1 MKAEADKLEIN
12 KLVYV
17 ATSLNNLKT
26 TGDDLVVD
34 KLKTAAPIDLKR
46 LSDAVNRK
54 ILKTQYLTS

>member
-26 TGDDLVVD
+26 TGDDIVVD
-34 KLKTAAPIDLKR
+34 KLKTAPIDLKR
-46 LSDAVNRK
+46 LSDVVNRK
-54 ILKTQYLTS
+54 ILETQYLTS

>member
-26 TGDDLVVD
+26 TGDDIVVD
-34 KLKTAAPIDLKR
+34 KLKTAPIDLKR
-46 LSDAVNRK
+46 LSDVVNRK

>member
-26 TGDDLVVD
+26 TQDDLVVD
-34 KLKTAAPIDLKR
+34 KLKTAPIDLRR
-46 LSDAVNRK
+46 LSDVVNRK

>member
-26 TGDDLVVD
+26 TGDDLFVD
-34 KLKTAAPIDLKR
+34 KLKTAPIDLKR

>member
-34 KLKTAAPIDLKR
+34 KLKTAPIDLRR

>member
-34 KLKTAAPIDLKR
+34 KLKTAPIDLKR
-46 LSDAVNRK
+46 LSDTVNRK

>member
-34 KLKTAAPIDLKR
+34 KLKTAPIDLKR

-54 ILKTQYLTS
+54 ISKTQYLTS

>member
-1 MKAEADKLEIN
+1 MKAETDKLEIN

-26 TGDDLVVD
+26 TGDDIVVD
-34 KLKTAAPIDLKR
+34 KLKTAPIDLKR
-46 LSDAVNRK
+46 LSDVVNRK

>member
-26 TGDDLVVD
+26 TRDDLVVD
-34 KLKTAAPIDLKR
+34 KLKTAPIDLRR
-46 LSDAVNRK
+46 LSDVVNRK

>member
-34 KLKTAAPIDLKR
+34 KLKTAPIDLKR
-46 LSDAVNRK
+46 LSDAVKRK

>member
-34 KLKTAAPIDLKR
+34 KLKTTPIDLKR

>member
-26 TGDDLVVD
+26 TGDDLVAD
-34 KLKTAAPIDLKR
+34 KLKTAPIDLKR

>member
-26 TGDDLVVD
+26 TGDDIVVD
-34 KLKTAAPIDLKR
+34 KLKTALIDLKR
-46 LSDAVNRK
+46 LSDVVNRK

>member
-1 MKAEADKLEIN
+1 MKAETDKLEIN

-34 KLKTAAPIDLKR
+34 KLKTAPIDLKR

>member
-34 KLKTAAPIDLKR
+34 KLKTAPIYLKR

-54 ILKTQYLTS
+54 IIKTQYLTS

>member
-12 KLVYV
+12 KLVYL

-26 TGDDLVVD
+26 TGDDIVVD
-34 KLKTAAPIDLKR
+34 KLKTAPIDLKR
-46 LSDAVNRK
+46 LSDVVNRK

>member
-1 MKAEADKLEIN
+1 MKAEADELEIN

-34 KLKTAAPIDLKR
+34 KLKTAPIDLRR

>member
-34 KLKTAAPIDLKR
+34 KLKTAPIDLKR